1 MHLID
6 IRQIVIELEHD
17 ICQTFI
23 GLILQI
29 LKVNM
34 IQLQADG
41 EEEAKEK
48 NAQNGKRIKIFN
60 ERSIFA
66 A

>member
-48 NAQNGKRIKIFN
+48 NAQNDEIG
-60 ERSIFA
+60 
-66 A
+66 